1 MLTEFGKV
9 MRIMRI
15 NSGDSLRAMAE
26 KLSLSAA
33 YLSAMEN
40 GKRNIPST
48 LESEIVRQY
57 GLSAEEQKELHTA
70 IEASASTVKID
81 LTEMADKRKKLIRT
95 LAKEDIDDATLTR
108 LCQIIDGSSEEDLK

>member
-15 NSGDSLRAMAE
+15 NTGDSLRTMAE

-40 GKRNIPST
+40 GKRNIPAG
-48 LESEIVRQY
+48 LEKEVVEKY
-57 GLSAEEQKELHTA
+57 GLTDAQARELHEA
-70 IEASASTVKID
+70 IEASASTIKID
-81 LTEMADKRKKLIRT
+81 LTEMEDKRKSLIRT
-95 LAKEDIDDATLTR
+95 LAKQEIDDETLTR
-108 LCQIIDGSSEEDLK
+108 LCQIIEGDSGEELK